1 MVGQPEPS
9 PKGVARPISV
19 PAPIAPGA
27 TVMTS
32 LFPSASSTSILWLA
46 VVPVGMWSKAQPV
59 GEADRPHI
67 HRHSAS

>member
-19 PAPIAPGA
+19 PAPIAAGT
-27 TVMTS
+27 TVTT
-32 LFPSASSTSILWLA
+32 LLLPSRSSISILWLV